1 MSHFLIPGGH
11 EELPRAPQRVDAVL
25 PCRQPRP
32 AVDARL
38 GTDSQEVREKL
49 QEGPSHRRLQGGILQ
64 GELGRNTLSC
74 CIWDKWDISGH
85 SKELNSVY

>member
-1 MSHFLIPGGH
+1 MSHFFIPGGH
-11 EELPRAPQRVDAVL
+11 EELPRAPQRVYAVL
-25 PCRQPRP
+25 PRRKPRP

-64 GELGRNTLSC
+64 GELGRKYTQLSYLGQYSR
-74 CIWDKWDISGH
+74 IILVTVRS
-85 SKELNSVY
+85 